1 MQYSLKPH
9 RQVSAVVHLKPSR
22 QLTCM
27 LIMAHCAVI
36 PLVWLLTA
44 ALSFKFAIMLMVT
57 ISLYYYLRQDALLN
71 FPCSVVSFT
80 LTDGKSCV
88 LKMRNGSEKECAVLA
103 ISYVSAYLTV
113 LILQPVC
120 YWNFRSVII
129 LPDSVDAEEFR
140 RLRILLRWKWK
151 HV

>member
-1 MQYSLKPH
+1 MG
-9 RQVSAVVHLKPSR
+9 
-22 QLTCM
+22 M

-36 PLVWLLTA
+36 PLVWLLSA
-44 ALSFKFAIMLMVT
+44 ALSFKCAAMLMVV

-80 LTDGKSCV
+80 LTDGKNCA
-88 LKMRNGSEKECAVLA
+88 LKMRNGNEKECTVLG

-113 LILQPVC
+113 LILQPVR
-120 YWNFRSVII
+120 YWRMQSVII

-140 RLRILLRWKWK
+140 RLRVLLRWRWK
-151 HV
+151 RV